1 MRNMFGISALYS
13 VEYNKSIVYYI
24 IIMSNKVESISKKFG
39 KRVKIERIK
48 QDISQE
54 RLAELSDLHRSTLG
68 LIENGKISPTL
79 DSIAKIAGALG
90 VSLSEIV
97 DFDF

>member
-1 MRNMFGISALYS
+1 M
-13 VEYNKSIVYYI
+13 
-24 IIMSNKVESISKKFG
+24 IIMMNKRIKNISKNIG

-54 RLAELSDLHRSTLG
+54 RLAELQDLHRSTLG

>member
-1 MRNMFGISALYS
+1 M
-13 VEYNKSIVYYI
+13 
-24 IIMSNKVESISKKFG
+24 IIMMNKRIKNISKNIG

>member
-1 MRNMFGISALYS
+1 M
-13 VEYNKSIVYYI
+13 
-24 IIMSNKVESISKKFG
+24 IIMMNKRIKNISKNIG

-54 RLAELSDLHRSTLG
+54 RLAELSDSHRSTLG
-68 LIENGKISPTL
+68 LTENGKISPTL

>member
-1 MRNMFGISALYS
+1 M
-13 VEYNKSIVYYI
+13 
-24 IIMSNKVESISKKFG
+24 IIMMNKRIKNISKNIG
-39 KRVKIERIK
+39 RRVKIERIK

>member
-1 MRNMFGISALYS
+1 MNRRIKN
-13 VEYNKSIVYYI
+13 
-24 IIMSNKVESISKKFG
+24 ISKNIG

-79 DSIAKIAGALG
+79 DSIAKIACALG

>member
-1 MRNMFGISALYS
+1 M
-13 VEYNKSIVYYI
+13 
-24 IIMSNKVESISKKFG
+24 IIMMNKRIKNISKNIG

-54 RLAELSDLHRSTLG
+54 RLAELSDLHCSTLG
-68 LIENGKISPTL
+68 LIENGKISPIL

>member
-1 MRNMFGISALYS
+1 M
-13 VEYNKSIVYYI
+13 
-24 IIMSNKVESISKKFG
+24 IIMMNKRIKNISKNIG

-97 DFDF
+97 EFDF